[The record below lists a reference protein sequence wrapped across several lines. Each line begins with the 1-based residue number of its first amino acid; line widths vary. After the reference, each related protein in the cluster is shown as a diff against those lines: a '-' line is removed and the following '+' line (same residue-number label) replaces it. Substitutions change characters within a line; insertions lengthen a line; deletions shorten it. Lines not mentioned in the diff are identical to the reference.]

1 MAGYVVKH
9 TRDKIK
15 SIGHT
20 MQETLLHG
28 LDELCSSHHP
38 HNYSKDES
46 EQWINSVDRG
56 GLVHVTHDSFMIFHS
71 MEMELRQH
79 FNKQRVVDMQDE
91 FRAHVK
97 ESIVA
102 DVDVHFYMDRAAED
116 LEMEEKVE
124 LLGHLHCCARF
135 CISALTVGIIQANT
149 KKRHY
154 KNLVVFTR
162 LYTGLL
168 RKMKYSHQ

>member
-1 MAGYVVKH
+1 
-9 TRDKIK
+9 
-15 SIGHT
+15 

-28 LDELCSSHHP
+28 LDELCSSCHP

-56 GLVHVTHDSFMIFHS
+56 GLVHVTHDSFMIIHS

-102 DVDVHFYMDRAAED
+102 DVDVQFYMDRAAED

-124 LLGHLHCCARF
+124 LLGMMVHIYIVVRGFAFARSLLESYKQ
-135 CISALTVGIIQANT
+135 IQKKALQKSHG
-149 KKRHY
+149 
-154 KNLVVFTR
+154 
-162 LYTGLL
+162 L
-168 RKMKYSHQ
+168 RKTLHVSVKKD

>member
-1 MAGYVVKH
+1 M
-9 TRDKIK
+9 DI
-15 SIGHT
+15 
-20 MQETLLHG
+20 
-28 LDELCSSHHP
+28 
-38 HNYSKDES
+38 
-46 EQWINSVDRG
+46 
-56 GLVHVTHDSFMIFHS
+56 
-71 MEMELRQH
+71 
-79 FNKQRVVDMQDE
+79 QDE

-149 KKRHY
+149 KKKALQKSRGLH
-154 KNLVVFTR
+154 KTLHGFVKKDEVFTPIV
-162 LYTGLL
+162 L
-168 RKMKYSHQ
+168 